1 MTPESLAHR
10 FLSLRCW
17 LLRSVLPSALAV
29 IACLAIINSIGA
41 TPRTV
46 DHTAVLIGFSGLYF
60 MLFRGGHIL
69 MIRSLHREMMK
80 HHPKAYREK
89 LAALPEATL
98 KRRNVGFTLARVKR
112 DILME
117 AREKPDLG
125 L

>member
-1 MTPESLAHR
+1 MTPEGLAHR

-17 LLRSVLPSALAV
+17 LQRSVLPGALAV
-29 IACLAIINSIGA
+29 LAFLWLITLAGA

-46 DHTAVLIGFSGLYF
+46 DHAAVLIGFGGLYF
-60 MLFRGGHIL
+60 MLFRGGHIM
-69 MIRSLHREMMK
+69 MIRSLHGEMMK
-80 HHPKAYREK
+80 KHPDAYREK
-89 LAALPEATL
+89 LAAIPEDTL